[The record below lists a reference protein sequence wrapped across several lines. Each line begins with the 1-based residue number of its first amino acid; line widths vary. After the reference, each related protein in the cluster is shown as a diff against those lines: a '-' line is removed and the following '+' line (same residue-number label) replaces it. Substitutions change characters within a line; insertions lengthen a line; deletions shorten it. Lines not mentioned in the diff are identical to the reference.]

1 MYKYVYFHRLQNGVF
16 LSRRAGGGES
26 LTTEDTEST
35 EGVMKILTIRI
46 FSKPSAFSAPPR
58 EFFGALTAAVWGY
71 EHGLV
76 GNL

>member
-1 MYKYVYFHRLQNGVF
+1 MYKYVYFRRLQNGVF

-46 FSKPSAFSAPPR
+46 FWGKMIDL
-58 EFFGALTAAVWGY
+58 GALTAAVWGY